1 MFSISVHI
9 NFLSD
14 AAKGNHGPYF
24 LFQGHGLDKVHS
36 QRERTF
42 AKAEGFWSSL
52 YTLLELDK
60 LEFLKR
66 NRWLAGFSVPAQG
79 QNEMFRNGVSR
90 RHAALKISKS
100 ALEDL
105 R

>member
-1 MFSISVHI
+1 MHI
-9 NFLSD
+9 HFLSD

-36 QRERTF
+36 QREKTF
-42 AKAEGFWSSL
+42 GKDEGFWSSL
-52 YTLLELDK
+52 YTLLKLDK

-66 NRWLAGFSVPAQG
+66 NHWLAGLSVPAQG
-79 QNEMFRNGVSR
+79 ENEMFRKGVSR

-100 ALEDL
+100 RLEDL